1 MDQTVTETA
10 EKVRNCTSEALEQ
23 TLGELTTDQIRFAVA
38 RQECATDKE
47 AAEAVG
53 ISVRTVYNWPDVVKE
68 AVRLMAFDGLV
79 VAAHVRRR
87 NLAKAMQVK
96 VAGLD
101 DEDAGL
107 RQRVATEIIDW
118 EMGKPTQHQE
128 VSGPKGGPIETS
140 DVGLSDSD
148 RAERILAILD
158 AARARGD
165 RPPSGGDG

>member
-1 MDQTVTETA
+1 MTETA
-10 EKVRNCTSEALEQ
+10 EKVRNCTSEALEGV
-23 TLGELTTDQIRFAVA
+23 LGELTTDQIRFAVA

-53 ISVRTVYNWPDVVKE
+53 ISVRTVYNWPDVVKD

-118 EMGKPTQHQE
+118 EMGRPTQRQE
-128 VSGPKGGPIETS
+128 VSGPDGSAIEVQES
-140 DVGLSDSD
+140 
-148 RAERILAILD
+148 RFD
-158 AARARGD
+158 AALAKVFGEGED
-165 RPPSGGDG
+165 T